1 MNNIQF
7 DVDTH
12 ELERLNRFFTDKEWS
27 RIRKNALN
35 KVANLIKKDIKD
47 VLKTELPASS
57 HKGSK
62 YKDTLLDAVR
72 RSKTKEKSNEPYTK
86 VHVLGTQSSGSGT
99 FRTRFFESPKERYT
113 KDHRNKN
120 GVLIKGHS
128 TGKLPE
134 IHMFARGFRNAE
146 SSMLSMKA
154 YIEEQINIINKKR
167 MS

>member
-1 MNNIQF
+1 MSNKNLDNPLVVHKKSDASYYDSNENLEMNETLVMEDNN
-7 DVDTH
+7 TLKRH
-12 ELERLNRFFTDKEWS
+12 RFK
-27 RIRKNALN
+27 
-35 KVANLIKKDIKD
+35 
-47 VLKTELPASS
+47 
-57 HKGSK
+57 
-62 YKDTLLDAVR
+62 
-72 RSKTKEKSNEPYTK
+72 KEKSNEPYTK